1 MRDNESE
8 SPKSSFQSEAR
19 TEYGGKLELRHSE
32 LGLEK
37 YNNSL
42 ISQLMPNQFDSKK
55 PNRIADFGAGNGTLA
70 LIVQER
76 TGILPI
82 CVEIDPALIEEL
94 KSRGLKV
101 TTSILD
107 LKEENIDFLYTSN
120 VLEHLEDDSTPVK
133 QIYEILAPNGYFAV
147 FVPALPFLYAQ
158 LDLEVGHFRR
168 YRRTDLI
175 KLIESAG
182 FKLISVSYF
191 DSLGVL
197 SWLILKLTGLRPTSP
212 RAMALSMRVYDR
224 IVFPVSRL
232 LDHLGFNRLVGKNLV
247 VLSQKVNLNEVS
259 GM

>member
-1 MRDNESE
+1 MRDNAPQL
-8 SPKSSFQSEAR
+8 PKSNFQSGES
-19 TEYGGKLELRHSE
+19 TEYGGKLELKHTE
-32 LGLEK
+32 LGLER

-42 ISQLMPNQFDSKK
+42 VSQLIPNKLDLKK
-55 PNRIADFGAGNGTLA
+55 PIRIADFGAGNGTLA
-70 LIVQER
+70 SIVQER

-82 CVEIDPALIEEL
+82 CVEIDPKLIEDL

-120 VLEHLEDDSTPVK
+120 VLEHLEDDSAPVK
-133 QIYEILAPNGYFAV
+133 QIYEILAPSGYFAV

-158 LDLEVGHFRR
+158 LDSEVGHFRR
-168 YRRTDLI
+168 YRRTDLL

-182 FKLISVSYF
+182 FKVISVSYF

-197 SWLILKLTGLRPTSP
+197 SWLILKLTGSRPTSP
-212 RAMALSMRVYDR
+212 RAIAFSMWVYDR
-224 IVFPVSRL
+224 VVFPVSRL
-232 LDHLGFNRLVGKNLV
+232 LDHLGFKRIVGKNLV
-247 VLSQKVNLNEVS
+247 VISQKENLNEVS